1 MTAITSAETA
11 APRGAAVRVRPLGPK
26 DSLKSF
32 IDLQWRINLP
42 DPQWIPPLPRMIL
55 KQKLKKHPFHQHSPV
70 QLFVAVRD
78 GAVVGRIAAIQN
90 KRYNEFHG
98 DKVGFFGLFE
108 CEDDPAVA
116 SALLDAAAAWLRE
129 RGLEVMRGPMSFS
142 TNEEIQSPGI
152 LIDGFDTPPVMAT
165 SHNPPYYQALMEG
178 AGLEKS
184 KDLLAFW
191 IPSAES
197 TERLERGVSRL
208 KQREGFTLRSVRMK
222 ELKAEIK
229 RIFSVYNSAWERNW
243 GFVPMTEE
251 EFNYVANDFKQIV
264 DPDLCLIAEKDG
276 EPIGFGLTLPDI
288 NQAFKHLR
296 DGRLFPLGIFKLLYH
311 QRKIR
316 TARVITLGMKPQY
329 QTSGIGAA
337 LYLETLHVGK
347 RKGYV
352 AAEASWI
359 LEDNI
364 LMVRPLESLGATAY
378 KRWRI
383 YDQAL

>member
-1 MTAITSAETA
+1 MTATPSAATA

-55 KQKLKKHPFHQHSPV
+55 KQKLRKHPFLQHSLV
-70 QLFVAVRD
+70 QLFVAERD
-78 GAVVGRIAAIQN
+78 GVAVGRIAAIQN
-90 KRYNEFHG
+90 RRYNEFHG
-98 DKVGFFGLFE
+98 DRVGFFGLFE
-108 CEDDPAVA
+108 CEDDPAAA

-129 RGLEVMRGPMSFS
+129 HGLDVMRGPMSFS

-165 SHNPPYYQALMEG
+165 THNPRYYQRLLEDAGMEK
-178 AGLEKS
+178 A

-191 IPSAES
+191 IPSPDAP
-197 TERLERGVSRL
+197 ERLERGVERL
-208 KQREGFTLRSVRMK
+208 MRKDDFTLRPVRMK
-222 ELKAEIK
+222 QLKEEIA

-243 GFVPMTEE
+243 GFVPMTEA

-288 NQAFKHLR
+288 NQALKHLR
-296 DGRLFPLGIFKLLYH
+296 DGRLFPFGLLKLLYH

-316 TARVITLGMKPQY
+316 TTRIITLGMKPGY

-337 LYLETLHVGK
+337 IYLTTMHVGK
-347 RKGYV
+347 RKGYT
-352 AAEASWI
+352 AGEASWI

-383 YDQAL
+383 YDRTV